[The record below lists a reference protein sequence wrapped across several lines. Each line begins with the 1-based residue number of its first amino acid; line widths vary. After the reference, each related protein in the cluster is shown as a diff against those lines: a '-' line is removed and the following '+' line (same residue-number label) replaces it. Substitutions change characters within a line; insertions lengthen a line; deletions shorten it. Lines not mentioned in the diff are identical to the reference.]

1 LSLVVADST
10 RQKILIAARDLYSTL
25 GVLNISR
32 REISKNSG
40 YAAGTVTAV
49 ARNRSEFLKLVI
61 AAMPYSSVTK
71 SLDVNLDANE
81 NHALQLLLSASRDIW
96 GDPASAWDPIEL
108 SALAGAPFDE
118 GLREILAQRIEYR
131 WEKSRD
137 IVVKLRE
144 HGLVDPMVDLDSVV
158 LHIIAVGVGIAM
170 LAPVL
175 PVDISETHWTALSAR
190 LLESLSVSDPVVPHP
205 GELPNF
211 WRIRTTLSGA
221 PASTARLLR
230 MLSMLDVAVV
240 QLTSVD
246 LTSGEQQIDAIL
258 KTPAKMDRATL
269 RQAIDSVGKDVIVA
283 SGNENDTVDVAT
295 RVLRLSSILATTPA
309 FAPQAAA
316 DLILAQ
322 SWEVVEATSGENSSE
337 RVLRLQWTLDQHV
350 ILRRE
355 GAPFTQVEY
364 QRASA
369 LLELVEALVTASG
382 VTSEY
387 GWVEELTNNKPVLVR
402 LARPEDTE
410 AVEQL
415 HIRSSEKSIYQR
427 YFTPKNSWREENL
440 RRVSGGHRGVT
451 LVVTD
456 RNNQLMALA
465 NVFPLSATDVQ
476 TGEIAY
482 LVEDQFQGQ
491 GIGKI
496 LLKHSQDLATRLG
509 FNKLVAYVLNDNP
522 VMRKLLLN
530 HDWVQV
536 PAPEFGLAVNAFEK
550 VMIN

>member
-1 LSLVVADST
+1 MVADST
-10 RQKILIAARDLYSTL
+10 RKKILNAAQDLYSTL

-32 REISKNSG
+32 REISKSSG
-40 YAAGTVTAV
+40 YPAGTVTAV

-61 AAMPYSSVTK
+61 SAMPYSSVTE
-71 SLDVNLDANE
+71 SLNVDLDANE
-81 NHALQLLLSASRDIW
+81 NHGLQLLLSASRDIW

-108 SALAGAPFDE
+108 SALAGASFDE

-144 HGLVDPMVDLDSVV
+144 HGLIDPAVDLDSIV

-170 LAPVL
+170 LAPIL
-175 PVDISETHWTALSAR
+175 PVDASETHWTALSAR
-190 LLESLSVSDPVVPHP
+190 LLESLAVNDPVVPHP
-205 GELPNF
+205 GELPNY
-211 WRIRTTLSGA
+211 WRIRTTLSGV

-240 QLTSVD
+240 QLTSAD
-246 LTSGEQQIDAIL
+246 LISREQQIDAIL
-258 KTPAKMDRATL
+258 KAPANMDRATL
-269 RQAIDSVGKDVIVA
+269 QQSIDSVGKDVIVA

-295 RVLRLSSILATTPA
+295 RVLRLSSILATNPA

-316 DLILAQ
+316 DLVLAK

-337 RVLRLQWTLDQHV
+337 HVLRLQWTLDQHV

-387 GWVEELTNNKPVLVR
+387 GWVEELTNNNPALVR

-415 HIRSSEKSIYQR
+415 HRRSSEKSIYQR

-465 NVFPLSATDVQ
+465 NVFPLSATEAH

-482 LVEDQFQGQ
+482 LVEDQFQGL

-496 LLKHSQDLATRLG
+496 LLEHSQDLAARLG
-509 FNKLVAYVLNDNP
+509 FTKLVAYVLNDNL
-522 VMRKLLLN
+522 VMRKMLLN
-530 HDWVQV
+530 HGWVQV

-550 VMIN
+550 VMSN

>member
-1 LSLVVADST
+1 MVADST
-10 RQKILIAARDLYSTL
+10 RKKILNAAQDLYSTL

-32 REISKNSG
+32 REISKSSG
-40 YAAGTVTAV
+40 YPAGTVTAV

-61 AAMPYSSVTK
+61 SAMPYSSVTE
-71 SLDVNLDANE
+71 SLNVDLDANE
-81 NHALQLLLSASRDIW
+81 NHGLQLLLSASRDIW

-108 SALAGAPFDE
+108 SALAGASFDE

-144 HGLVDPMVDLDSVV
+144 HGLIDPAVDLDSIV

-170 LAPVL
+170 LAPIL
-175 PVDISETHWTALSAR
+175 PVDASETHWTALSAR
-190 LLESLSVSDPVVPHP
+190 LLESLAVNDPVVPHP
-205 GELPNF
+205 GELPNY

-240 QLTSVD
+240 QLTSAD
-246 LTSGEQQIDAIL
+246 LISREQQIDAIL
-258 KTPAKMDRATL
+258 KAPANMDRATL
-269 RQAIDSVGKDVIVA
+269 QQSIDSVGKDVIVA

-295 RVLRLSSILATTPA
+295 RVLRLSSILATNPA

-316 DLILAQ
+316 DLVLAK

-337 RVLRLQWTLDQHV
+337 HVLRLQWTLDQHV

-387 GWVEELTNNKPVLVR
+387 GWVEELTNNNPALVR

-415 HIRSSEKSIYQR
+415 HRRSSEKSIYQR

-465 NVFPLSATDVQ
+465 NVFPLSATEAH

-482 LVEDQFQGQ
+482 LVEDQFQGL

-496 LLKHSQDLATRLG
+496 LLEHSQDLAARLG
-509 FNKLVAYVLNDNP
+509 FTKLVAYVLNDNL
-522 VMRKLLLN
+522 VMRKMLLN
-530 HDWVQV
+530 HGWVQV

-550 VMIN
+550 VMSN

>member
-1 LSLVVADST
+1 MVADST
-10 RQKILIAARDLYSTL
+10 RKKILNAAQDLYSTL

-32 REISKNSG
+32 REISKSSG
-40 YAAGTVTAV
+40 YPAGTVTAV

-61 AAMPYSSVTK
+61 SAMPYSSVTE
-71 SLDVNLDANE
+71 SLNVDLDANE
-81 NHALQLLLSASRDIW
+81 NHGLQLLLSASRDIW

-108 SALAGAPFDE
+108 SALAGASFDE

-144 HGLVDPMVDLDSVV
+144 HGLIDPAVDLDSIV

-170 LAPVL
+170 LAPIL
-175 PVDISETHWTALSAR
+175 PVDASETHWTALSAR
-190 LLESLSVSDPVVPHP
+190 LLESLAVNDPVVPHP
-205 GELPNF
+205 GELPNH
-211 WRIRTTLSGA
+211 WRIRTTLSGV

-240 QLTSVD
+240 QLTSAD
-246 LTSGEQQIDAIL
+246 LISREQQIDAIL
-258 KTPAKMDRATL
+258 KAPANMDRATL
-269 RQAIDSVGKDVIVA
+269 QQSIDSVGKDVIVA

-295 RVLRLSSILATTPA
+295 RVLRLSSILATNPA

-316 DLILAQ
+316 DLVLAK
-322 SWEVVEATSGENSSE
+322 SWEVAEATSGENSSE
-337 RVLRLQWTLDQHV
+337 HVLRLQWTLDQHV

-387 GWVEELTNNKPVLVR
+387 GWVEELTNNNPVLVR

-415 HIRSSEKSIYQR
+415 HKRSSEKSIYQR

-465 NVFPLSATDVQ
+465 NVFPLSATEAH

-482 LVEDQFQGQ
+482 LVEDQFQGL

-496 LLKHSQDLATRLG
+496 LLEHSQDLAARLG
-509 FNKLVAYVLNDNP
+509 FTKLVAYVLNDNL
-522 VMRKLLLN
+522 VMRKMLLN
-530 HDWVQV
+530 HGWVQV

-550 VMIN
+550 VMSN

>member
-1 LSLVVADST
+1 
-10 RQKILIAARDLYSTL
+10 
-25 GVLNISR
+25 
-32 REISKNSG
+32 
-40 YAAGTVTAV
+40 
-49 ARNRSEFLKLVI
+49 
-61 AAMPYSSVTK
+61 
-71 SLDVNLDANE
+71 
-81 NHALQLLLSASRDIW
+81 
-96 GDPASAWDPIEL
+96 
-108 SALAGAPFDE
+108 
-118 GLREILAQRIEYR
+118 
-131 WEKSRD
+131 
-137 IVVKLRE
+137 
-144 HGLVDPMVDLDSVV
+144 
-158 LHIIAVGVGIAM
+158 
-170 LAPVL
+170 
-175 PVDISETHWTALSAR
+175 
-190 LLESLSVSDPVVPHP
+190 
-205 GELPNF
+205 
-211 WRIRTTLSGA
+211 
-221 PASTARLLR
+221 

-240 QLTSVD
+240 QLTSAD
-246 LTSGEQQIDAIL
+246 LISREQQIDAIL
-258 KTPAKMDRATL
+258 KAPANMDRATL
-269 RQAIDSVGKDVIVA
+269 QQSIDSVGKDVIVA

-295 RVLRLSSILATTPA
+295 RVLRLSSILATNPA

-316 DLILAQ
+316 DLVLAK
-322 SWEVVEATSGENSSE
+322 SWEVAEATSGENSSE
-337 RVLRLQWTLDQHV
+337 HVLRLQWTLDQHV

-387 GWVEELTNNKPVLVR
+387 GWVEELTNNNPALVR

-415 HIRSSEKSIYQR
+415 HRRSSEKSIYQR

-465 NVFPLSATDVQ
+465 NVFPLSATEAH

-482 LVEDQFQGQ
+482 LVEDQFQGL

-496 LLKHSQDLATRLG
+496 LLEHSQDLAARLG
-509 FNKLVAYVLNDNP
+509 FTKLVAYVLNDNL
-522 VMRKLLLN
+522 VMRKMLLN
-530 HDWVQV
+530 HGWVQV

-550 VMIN
+550 VMSN

>member
-1 LSLVVADST
+1 MVADST
-10 RQKILIAARDLYSTL
+10 RKKILNAAQDLYSTL

-32 REISKNSG
+32 REISKSSG
-40 YAAGTVTAV
+40 YPAGTVTAV

-61 AAMPYSSVTK
+61 SAMPYSSVTE
-71 SLDVNLDANE
+71 SLNVDLDANE
-81 NHALQLLLSASRDIW
+81 NHGLQLLLSASRDIW

-108 SALAGAPFDE
+108 SALAGASFDE

-144 HGLVDPMVDLDSVV
+144 HGLIDPAVDLDSIV

-170 LAPVL
+170 LAPIL
-175 PVDISETHWTALSAR
+175 PVDASETHWTALSAR
-190 LLESLSVSDPVVPHP
+190 LLESLAVNDPVVPHP
-205 GELPNF
+205 GELPNY

-240 QLTSVD
+240 QLTSAD
-246 LTSGEQQIDAIL
+246 LISREQQIDAIL
-258 KTPAKMDRATL
+258 KAPANMDRATL
-269 RQAIDSVGKDVIVA
+269 QQSIDSVGKDVIVA

-295 RVLRLSSILATTPA
+295 RVLRLSSILATNPA

-316 DLILAQ
+316 DLVLAK
-322 SWEVVEATSGENSSE
+322 SWEVAEATSGENSSE
-337 RVLRLQWTLDQHV
+337 HVLRLQWTLDQHV

-387 GWVEELTNNKPVLVR
+387 GWIEELTNNNPALVR
-402 LARPEDTE
+402 LARPQDTE

-415 HIRSSEKSIYQR
+415 HKRSSEKSIYQR

-465 NVFPLSATDVQ
+465 NVFPLSATEAH

-482 LVEDQFQGQ
+482 LVEDQFQGL

-496 LLKHSQDLATRLG
+496 LLEHSQDLAARLG
-509 FNKLVAYVLNDNP
+509 FTKLVAYVLNDNL
-522 VMRKLLLN
+522 VMRKMLLN
-530 HDWVQV
+530 HGWVQV

-550 VMIN
+550 VMSN

>member
-1 LSLVVADST
+1 MVSDST
-10 RQKILIAARDLYSTL
+10 RKKILIAAQDLYSTL

-32 REISKNSG
+32 REISKSSG
-40 YAAGTVTAV
+40 YPVGTVTAV
-49 ARNRSEFLKLVI
+49 ARNRSEFLKLVMST
-61 AAMPYSSVTK
+61 MPYSSVTE

-81 NHALQLLLSASRDIW
+81 NHGLQLLLSASRDIW

-108 SALAGAPFDE
+108 SALAGASFDE
-118 GLREILAQRIEYR
+118 GLREILARRIEYR

-144 HGLVDPMVDLDSVV
+144 HGLIDLTVDLDSIV

-170 LAPVL
+170 LAPIL
-175 PVDISETHWTALSAR
+175 PVDASETHWTALSAR
-190 LLESLSVSDPVVPHP
+190 LLESLAVTDPIVPHP
-205 GELPNF
+205 GVLPNY
-211 WRIRTTLSGA
+211 WRIRTTLSGV
-221 PASTARLLR
+221 PTSTARLLR

-258 KTPAKMDRATL
+258 KAPANMDRATL
-269 RQAIDSVGKDVIVA
+269 QQSIDSVGKDVIVA

-316 DLILAQ
+316 DLVLAK

-337 RVLRLQWTLDQHV
+337 HVLRLQWTLDQHV

-387 GWVEELTNNKPVLVR
+387 GWVEELTNNNPVLVR

-415 HIRSSEKSIYQR
+415 HKRSSEKSIYQR

-456 RNNQLMALA
+456 RSNQLMALA
-465 NVFPLSATDVQ
+465 NVFPLSATDAQ

-482 LVEDQFQGQ
+482 LVEDQFQGL

-496 LLKHSQDLATRLG
+496 LLEHSQDLAARLG
-509 FNKLVAYVLNDNP
+509 FTKLVAYVLNDNL
-522 VMRKLLLN
+522 VMRKMLLN
-530 HDWVQV
+530 HGWVQV